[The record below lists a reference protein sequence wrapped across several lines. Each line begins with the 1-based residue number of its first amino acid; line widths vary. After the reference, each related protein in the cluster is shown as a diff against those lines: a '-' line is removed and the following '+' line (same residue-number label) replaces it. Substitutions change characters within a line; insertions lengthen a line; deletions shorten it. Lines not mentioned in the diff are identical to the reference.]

1 MGLQL
6 IAAPA
11 SEPVSLDEAK
21 EHLRVDHNDEDA
33 LILRLIKSARETAE
47 SLTGRAFVTQSWK
60 LWRDGWPTARA
71 IEIPKPPLAAVTAVT
86 AVSRSGTESAL
97 SSDAYI
103 VDSAS
108 VPGRVVFRSNASL
121 PIDLTDI
128 NSVAVAFQA
137 GYGASGASVPASI
150 RNAILD
156 QIAHLYEARGHAP
169 AEPPAGVFAQLAP
182 FRVSLL

>member
-6 IAAPA
+6 IAAPS

-60 LWRDGWPTARA
+60 LWRDGWPAARA

-86 AVSRSGTESAL
+86 AVSRSGTESVL

-108 VPGRVVFRSNASL
+108 VPGRCETR
-121 PIDLTDI
+121 
-128 NSVAVAFQA
+128 
-137 GYGASGASVPASI
+137 
-150 RNAILD
+150 
-156 QIAHLYEARGHAP
+156 
-169 AEPPAGVFAQLAP
+169 
-182 FRVSLL
+182 